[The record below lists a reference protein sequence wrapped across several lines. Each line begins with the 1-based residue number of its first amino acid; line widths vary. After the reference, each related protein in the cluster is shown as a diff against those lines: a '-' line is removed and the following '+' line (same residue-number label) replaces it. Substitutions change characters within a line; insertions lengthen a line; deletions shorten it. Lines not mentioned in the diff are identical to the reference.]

1 MLNKYEREKVEWMKP
16 ETINS
21 NGSMMVKP
29 FLDEVTSYQKEILC
43 NGNSGIASH
52 KLQST
57 VQVKMVHP
65 ITGEII
71 YGDVKWVEP
80 SRLPGCGCWDGIVII
95 AEQEND

>member
-1 MLNKYEREKVEWMKP
+1 MLNKYECEKVEWMKP

-29 FLDEVTSYQKEILC
+29 FLDEVASYQKEILC
-43 NGNSGIASH
+43 NGSSGIAIH

-65 ITGEII
+65 ATGEII
-71 YGDVKWVEP
+71 YGDVKWIEA
-80 SRLPGCGCWDGIVII
+80 SRLMGCGCWDGIVII